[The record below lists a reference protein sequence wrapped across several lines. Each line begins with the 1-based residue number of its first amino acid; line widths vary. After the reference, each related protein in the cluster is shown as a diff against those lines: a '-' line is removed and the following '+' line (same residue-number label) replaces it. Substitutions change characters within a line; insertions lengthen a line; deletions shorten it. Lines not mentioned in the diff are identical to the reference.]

1 MQCLVS
7 SRWLSGQLS
16 AADLLVFD
24 ASWYLPLEQRDALA
38 EYRQAHISGARF
50 FDIDAI
56 ADTESQLPHMVPTA
70 ARFEALVGALGI
82 SNASRVVFYDQKGI
96 ASAARPWWM
105 MRLFG
110 HADCAVLDGGL
121 PQWRL
126 DGGAVECSAEEA
138 APPRAAQFRA
148 DLNARLLR
156 GLGDLRENLRSQRE
170 IVLDARSRERFQARA
185 PEPRAGLRGGHIPGS
200 RNLPY
205 TAMLTAAQR
214 LRPVNE
220 LRERFAACG
229 VDDSSSVVTS
239 CGSGISA
246 AVLNLALEVA
256 GLPAGALY
264 DGSWAEWGAR
274 ADTPVEI

>member
-7 SRWLSGQLS
+7 SQWLSGQLS
-16 AADLLVFD
+16 AGDLLVFD
-24 ASWYLPLEQRDALA
+24 ASWYLPAEQRDALA
-38 EYRQAHISGARF
+38 EYRQAHIPGARF

-56 ADTESQLPHMVPTA
+56 ADTDSQLPHMVPTA

-82 SNASRVVFYDQKGI
+82 SNATRVVFYDQKGL

-110 HADCAVLDGGL
+110 HAQCAVLDGGL
-121 PQWRL
+121 PQWRR
-126 DGGAVECSAEEA
+126 DGGALELSGEQEP
-138 APPRAAQFRA
+138 PPRPAQFRA

-156 GLGDLRENLRSQRE
+156 GLGDVYANLRTQRE
-170 IVLDARSRERFQARA
+170 IVLDARSPERFHGRA
-185 PEPRAGLRGGHIPGS
+185 AEPRAGLRGGHVPGS
-200 RNLPY
+200 RSLPY
-205 TAMLTAAQR
+205 STLLTAAQT
-214 LRPVNE
+214 LRPAAE
-220 LRERFAACG
+220 LRECFAACG
-229 VDDSSSVVTS
+229 IDDSSSVVTS

-256 GLPAGALY
+256 GLPLGALY

-274 ADTPVEI
+274 ADAPVEV

>member
-1 MQCLVS
+1 MQCLVNS
-7 SRWLSGQLS
+7 QWLSEQLP
-16 AADLLVFD
+16 AGGLLVFD
-24 ASWYLPLEQRDALA
+24 ASWYLPAEQRDALA
-38 EYRQAHISGARF
+38 EYRQAHIPGARF
-50 FDIDAI
+50 FDIDAV
-56 ADTESQLPHMVPTA
+56 ADTDSPLPHMVPTA
-70 ARFEALVGALGI
+70 ARFEALIGALGI

-96 ASAARPWWM
+96 SSAARPWWM

-110 HADCAVLDGGL
+110 HAECAVLDGGL
-121 PQWRL
+121 PQWRR
-126 DGGAVECSAEEA
+126 DGGEVERSDAPEP
-138 APPRAAQFRA
+138 PPRTAQFRA

-156 GLGDLRENLRSQRE
+156 GLGDVRANLRAQRE

-200 RNLPY
+200 RSLPY
-205 TAMLTAAQR
+205 STLLTDAQT
-214 LRPVNE
+214 LRPADE

-229 VDDSSSVVTS
+229 VDDGSSVVTS

-274 ADTPVEI
+274 ADTPVEV

>member
-1 MQCLVS
+1 MQSLVGTH
-7 SRWLSGQLS
+7 WLSEQLS
-16 AADLLVFD
+16 ASDLIVFD

-38 EYRQAHISGARF
+38 EYRQAHIPGARF

-56 ADTESQLPHMVPTA
+56 ADTDSQLPHMAPGA

-82 SNASRVVFYDQKGI
+82 ANASRIVFYDQKGI
-96 ASAARPWWM
+96 ASAARPWWL

-121 PQWRL
+121 PQWRR
-126 DGGAVECSAEEA
+126 DGGAVERGPEPT
-138 APPRAAQFRA
+138 PPHAAQFRA
-148 DLNARLLR
+148 EFNARLLR
-156 GLGDLRENLRSQRE
+156 GLGDMRENLRSKRE
-170 IVLDARSRERFQARA
+170 IVLDARSRDRFHARA
-185 PEPRAGLRGGHIPGS
+185 SEPRPGARGGHIPGS

-205 TAMLTAAQR
+205 TAVLTAAQT
-214 LRPVNE
+214 LLPPAE
-220 LRERFAACG
+220 LRARFAACG

-256 GLPAGALY
+256 GLPAAALY
-264 DGSWAEWGAR
+264 DGSWAEWGTR
-274 ADTPVEI
+274 PDTPVEI

>member
-7 SRWLSGQLS
+7 SQWLSGQLS
-16 AADLLVFD
+16 AGDLLVFD
-24 ASWYLPLEQRDALA
+24 ASWYLPAEQRDALA
-38 EYRQAHISGARF
+38 EYRQAHIPGARF

-56 ADTESQLPHMVPTA
+56 ADTDSQLPHMVPTA

-82 SNASRVVFYDQKGI
+82 STATRVVFYDQKGL

-110 HADCAVLDGGL
+110 HAQCAVLDGGL
-121 PQWRL
+121 PQWRR
-126 DGGAVECSAEEA
+126 DGGALELSGEQEP
-138 APPRAAQFRA
+138 PPRPAQFRA

-156 GLGDLRENLRSQRE
+156 GLGDVYANLRTQRE
-170 IVLDARSRERFQARA
+170 IVLDARSPERFHGRA
-185 PEPRAGLRGGHIPGS
+185 AEPRAGLRGGHVPGS
-200 RNLPY
+200 RSLPY
-205 TAMLTAAQR
+205 STLLTAAQT
-214 LRPVNE
+214 LRPAAE
-220 LRERFAACG
+220 LRECFAACG
-229 VDDSSSVVTS
+229 IDDSSSVVTS

-256 GLPAGALY
+256 GLPLGALY

-274 ADTPVEI
+274 ADAPVEV